1 VFGAGGLQALVK
13 GGYSVSG
20 KRIAVVG
27 SGPLLLAVAAH
38 LQEDGATIV
47 ALAEQAPLGR
57 LAAFGAKLAL
67 HPAKL
72 VQGAGYRAALAGVR
86 YRTGCWPV
94 AAEGSGKLTGVR
106 LTNGRRTWTVA
117 CDLLA
122 CGFHLVPNTELAQL
136 LGCELRGDSVAVD
149 EYQRTSVA
157 NVFCA
162 GEPTGIAGL
171 DAALVQ
177 GQIAGLVATGKID
190 KARPLLRRR
199 SAERTFG
206 EGLTRAFALRDELA
220 SLCEAETIVCRCED
234 VRFARLQAHTSW
246 TEAKLQTRC
255 GMGPCQGRIC
265 GPAVETIFGWKNAS
279 VRPPLF
285 PVPISALWDDGKTE
299 TTKAEADSSAALRND
314 NKEATE

>member
-1 VFGAGGLQALVK
+1 
-13 GGYSVSG
+13 
-20 KRIAVVG
+20 
-27 SGPLLLAVAAH
+27 
-38 LQEDGATIV
+38 
-47 ALAEQAPLGR
+47 
-57 LAAFGAKLAL
+57 
-67 HPAKL
+67 
-72 VQGAGYRAALAGVR
+72 
-86 YRTGCWPV
+86 
-94 AAEGSGKLTGVR
+94 LTGVR
-106 LTNGRRTWTVA
+106 LTDGKRTCPEA

-136 LGCELRGDSVAVD
+136 LGCELREARVAVD

-171 DAALVQ
+171 DAALAQ
-177 GQIAGLVATGKID
+177 GEIAGLAAVGEVA

-199 SAERTFG
+199 DAERAFG
-206 EGLTRAFALRDELA
+206 EGLDRAFALRKELA
-220 SLCEAETIVCRCED
+220 SLCEPQTIVCRCED
-234 VRFARLQAHTSW
+234 VRFGRLQTHLSW

-285 PVPISALWDDGKTE
+285 PVPISALWDDGE
-299 TTKAEADSSAALRND
+299 TANSKAEADSSATLWND
-314 NKEATE
+314 NKVATE